1 MRNWTIG
8 IGFFLVGCG
17 GVTPMSGDYV
27 VTSTLVSGDCVMLAD
42 EEAEEP
48 LASGD
53 SMESEMTL
61 DFQDDGSV
69 VIGDDENTECTLKGA
84 TVTCST
90 AGQVDFGPELDLV
103 LVLSGSSEYVFDS
116 NTSFSGTSSTS
127 MSCEG
132 ADCSVLESSE
142 DVVVPCSSEFDIAG
156 SMAEDAASAE

>member
-1 MRNWTIG
+1 M
-8 IGFFLVGCG
+8 L
-17 GVTPMSGDYV
+17 
-27 VTSTLVSGDCVMLAD
+27 LAD
-42 EEAEEP
+42 EEADEP

-53 SMESEMTL
+53 SMENEMAL

-69 VIGDDENTECTLKGA
+69 VMGDDENTECTLSGA

-116 NTSFSGTSSTS
+116 NTSFTGTSSTS

-132 ADCSVLESSE
+132 EDCSALDSSE
-142 DVVVPCSSEFDIAG
+142 DVVVPCSSEFDIKG
-156 SMAEDAASAE
+156 SMAEDAVSAE